1 MLERQLTSRSI
12 MNSMNLSQYWTFSM
26 ETEPRATWTIKHT
39 LKQWW
44 HASFHS
50 HRQTGTAFWG
60 GRWIWVRR
68 EKQWRDRVTVLWWSP
83 GLLRVSPSSAWTG
96 GWWEEGM
103 SACVS
108 GAVRGARGRASAAL
122 KLGHVTG
129 WWKHGEILKAEINHC
144 LRGGRKTEALWV
156 TETSHILT
164 CSTNVGKYLCKSSF
178 SVIVQTSPSAA
189 ALRVF

>member
-68 EKQWRDRVTVLWWSP
+68 EKQWRDRVTVLWWSHKQDA
-83 GLLRVSPSSAWTG
+83 LAS
-96 GWWEEGM
+96 
-103 SACVS
+103 CVS
-108 GAVRGARGRASAAL
+108 HHLRPEQVDDGRRARRTVLAERWEAPA
-122 KLGHVTG
+122 
-129 WWKHGEILKAEINHC
+129 GEHQL
-144 LRGGRKTEALWV
+144 LWSWV
-156 TETSHILT
+156 TSQDGENTER
-164 CSTNVGKYLCKSSF
+164 F
-178 SVIVQTSPSAA
+178 SKQK
-189 ALRVF
+189 